1 MKGYRKNGE
10 YLFLLLLLEEI
21 HTSSL
26 IFEDFGENLDC
37 SNFMYVGIFF
47 LLLLFFFSSLFF
59 ERSTQVF
66 GNIDGGI
73 NKNVGAY
80 NKGASNG

>member
-1 MKGYRKNGE
+1 
-10 YLFLLLLLEEI
+10 LLLEEI

-26 IFEDFGENLDC
+26 NFEDFGENLDC
-37 SNFMYVGIFF
+37 SKFLYVGTFV

-59 ERSTQVF
+59 EQSTQVSF
-66 GNIDGGI
+66 ENIDGGS

-80 NKGASNG
+80 NKRG